1 MSSELDAIVQYVAQA
16 QAQRTQAVGAV
27 LAARQAVGAA
37 EDKLAA
43 TEAAQAILQDVAQ
56 AVQQEAHQQIAGVV
70 SRCLAQVF
78 DNPYEFDIIFDRK
91 RGRTEARLVF
101 RRGGL
106 EVDPLTASG
115 GGVVDVAAFALRL
128 ACLVLSRPQVRP
140 LVVLDEPFKFVSA
153 QYRDRVRSMLE
164 QLADDMGVQFLM
176 VTHIPELVCGHVV
189 QVP

>member
-1 MSSELDAIVQYVAQA
+1 MSYDLDKAAQFVAEGRA
-16 QAQRTQAVGAV
+16 RLTQAHGAV
-27 LAARQAVGAA
+27 QAIREALVVA
-37 EDKLAA
+37 EGTLDA
-43 TEAAQAILQDVAQ
+43 TEAAQAVLQDVAQ
-56 AVQQEAHQQIAGVV
+56 AVQQEAHRRIAGVV
-70 SRCLAQVF
+70 SRCLSQVF
-78 DNPYEFDIIFDRK
+78 DDPYEFDIIFDRK

-101 RRGGL
+101 RRNGL

-128 ACLVLSRPQVRP
+128 ACLVLTRPQVRP

-189 QVP
+189 QV